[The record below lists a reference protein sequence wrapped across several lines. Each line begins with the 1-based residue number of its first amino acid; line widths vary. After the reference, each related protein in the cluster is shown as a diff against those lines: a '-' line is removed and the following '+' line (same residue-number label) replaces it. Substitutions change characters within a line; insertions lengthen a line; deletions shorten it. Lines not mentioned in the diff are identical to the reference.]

1 MLTHLE
7 RQRLWGLYF
16 GDLTGLPDDAEAK
29 VLLMNYHDAV
39 ASVPF
44 PAGAVDVDRAIDY
57 AQWQKGRE

>member
-29 VLLMNYHDAV
+29 ELLSREDEL
-39 ASVPF
+39 F
-44 PAGAVDVDRAIDY
+44 GPAEA
-57 AQWQKGRE
+57 AQPIPGGPAH